1 MFEPGWILTGFIEDR
16 LVDPKQFNQVRL
28 RPIPIFCGT
37 PNFLIIIAQT
47 KEISPSQT
55 SMAATNMF
63 EPGWFLIGFIDDR
76 LGDTQTFQ
84 SSPAQTYSH
93 FLWNAKLPYFLCSNN
108 KFFSNSNS
116 HGGYKY
122 VWAELNPVW
131 FHWGSSRGHK
141 TSQTGP
147 AQTNSHFLW
156 DAKLPYNHCSNT
168 KFFFN
173 SNFHG
178 GYKYV
183 WAGLNPD
190 RFHWESSRGHK
201 TIQSSPAQTH
211 SHLIWDAKFP
221 SILQSDNKFFSIS
234 NFHGGYIYV
243 WAGLNPDWF
252 HWGSSRRPKTIQSS
266 PAQTHSY
273 FLWDAKLPHY
283 HCSNTKFFFNSNFHG
298 GYKYVW
304 AALNPDKFH
313 WRSSKRHKTIQSNPA
328 QTHSHLIWDAKF
340 SYIFQS
346 DNKFFSISNF
356 HGGYKYVWAELIP
369 DWFHW
374 WSSRGH
380 KTIQSSPAQT
390 YSHFLWNAKL
400 PYFLCSNNKFFSN
413 SNFHGGYKYVWAGLN
428 PDWFH
433 WESSKG
439 SKKNQSGPAQTNSH
453 FLWDAKLPYN
463 HCSNTKFFFNSNF
476 HGGYKYVWAGLNPDW
491 FHWWSSRGHKTI
503 QSSPAQ
509 THSYL
514 IWDAKFPI
522 IIVRTKEISPSQ
534 ISLAA
539 TNMFEPGW
547 FLISVIDDRLG
558 DTKQFNPAR
567 LKPIPI

>member
-16 LVDPKQFNQVRL
+16 LV
-28 RPIPIFCGT
+28 
-37 PNFLIIIAQT
+37 
-47 KEISPSQT
+47 
-55 SMAATNMF
+55 
-63 EPGWFLIGFIDDR
+63 
-76 LGDTQTFQ
+76 
-84 SSPAQTYSH
+84 
-93 FLWNAKLPYFLCSNN
+93 
-108 KFFSNSNS
+108 
-116 HGGYKY
+116 
-122 VWAELNPVW
+122 
-131 FHWGSSRGHK
+131 
-141 TSQTGP
+141 
-147 AQTNSHFLW
+147 
-156 DAKLPYNHCSNT
+156 
-168 KFFFN
+168 
-173 SNFHG
+173 
-178 GYKYV
+178 
-183 WAGLNPD
+183 
-190 RFHWESSRGHK
+190 
-201 TIQSSPAQTH
+201 
-211 SHLIWDAKFP
+211 
-221 SILQSDNKFFSIS
+221 
-234 NFHGGYIYV
+234 
-243 WAGLNPDWF
+243 
-252 HWGSSRRPKTIQSS
+252 RPKTIQSS

-328 QTHSHLIWDAKF
+328 QTHSHLIWDSKF

-356 HGGYKYVWAELIP
+356 HGGYKYVWAGLIP

-380 KTIQSSPAQT
+380 TTIRSSPAQT

-400 PYFLCSNNKFFSN
+400 LYFLCSNNKFFSN

-433 WESSKG
+433 WGSSRGHKT
-439 SKKNQSGPAQTNSH
+439 SQTGPAQTNSH

-491 FHWWSSRGHKTI
+491 FHWWSSRGHRII
-503 QSSPAQ
+503 QFSPAQ

-514 IWDAKFPI
+514 IWDAKFPYI
-522 IIVRTKEISPSQ
+522 LQSDNKSFSISNFHGGYIYVWAGLNPDCFHWESSRGPKTIQPSPAQ
-534 ISLAA
+534 THSH
-539 TNMFEPGW
+539 
-547 FLISVIDDRLG
+547 FLWDAKLLYFLCSNN
-558 DTKQFNPAR
+558 KFFFNSNFHGGY
-567 LKPIPI
+567 K